1 MEGRNISRFVN
12 PAHTLKFP
20 YKIFVKEQELSSRN
34 SDCAQKCLSST
45 SNKTLSGEDTKCFYE
60 SVVNPSESNSVECVR
75 QSSNLKLNEPLNA
88 TINHLKFD
96 SNPGV
101 NEKFGKLS
109 SISKKDILLA
119 IENDDT
125 KVLKSALNEGWKN
138 EILFGKDQ
146 YGWTSLMVAACA
158 GSLETVKILLEKG
171 ASVTEKDRSSNTCL
185 TLARKRRN
193 HSVINY
199 INQHISGQLT
209 EPEKTKKLKTT
220 YTNELAEA
228 KTCELCNLHFHSDR
242 LSKQHFSSTV
252 HLLNL
257 ERKEL
262 EENGGHP
269 KVHYGISQANRGFQ
283 MMLSSGWD
291 SNVGLGPTGKG
302 KLYPVKTVLKRD
314 KYGLG
319 LETANNQ
326 PICTTSKKA
335 KVTHFGPYDSSSVKS
350 DGVPCRT
357 ETSSTLN
364 RKDRDR
370 KKSKLKQ
377 KEINFRREFITI

>member
-1 MEGRNISRFVN
+1 MEGRNISGFVN

-20 YKIFVKEQELSSRN
+20 YKIFIKGQELNNDN
-34 SDCAQKCLSST
+34 SGCAQKCLSST
-45 SNKTLSGEDTKCFYE
+45 PNKTLSGEDTKTFYE
-60 SVVNPSESNSVECVR
+60 CLINDDISESNSIECVK
-75 QSSNLKLNEPLNA
+75 QSSNLKLKEPLNRKV
-88 TINHLKFD
+88 NFD
-96 SNPGV
+96 SNPSA
-101 NEKFGKLS
+101 NKKFYKLS
-109 SISKKDILLA
+109 SLSKKEILLA
-119 IENDDT
+119 IENDDIE
-125 KVLKSALNEGWKN
+125 VLKSALNGEWKN
-138 EILFGKDQ
+138 EIIFGKDQ
-146 YGWTSLMVAACA
+146 YGWTSLMIAACA
-158 GSLETVKILLEKG
+158 GSLETVKVLLQKG
-171 ASVTEKDRSSNTCL
+171 ASVTEKDRSGNTCL

-199 INQHISGQLT
+199 INLYISGQLSD
-209 EPEKTKKLKTT
+209 PGKSKQVKTSYRDELVEVKK
-220 YTNELAEA
+220 
-228 KTCELCNLHFHSDR
+228 CELCNLFFHSHR
-242 LSKQHFSSTV
+242 LSKQHFSSTI

-262 EENGGHP
+262 EDNGGHP

-319 LETANNQ
+319 LETSNKE
-326 PICTTSKKA
+326 PTCTTSKKA

-350 DGVPCRT
+350 DAVTDRA
-357 ETSSTLN
+357 ETSATLN
-364 RKDRDR
+364 KKDRSR

-377 KEINFRREFITI
+377 KEINFRREFMTI